1 MKQVL
6 YSDDMILNGL
16 IDRKSEVI
24 RFLYR
29 NYYDSIRNLVT
40 RNSGRIEDAEDVFQ
54 DALVILYRK
63 IVGKELQLSC
73 SLKTYLY
80 AICRNLWLQ
89 RLQKK
94 DFKME
99 QLNENIDN
107 RTETFILEESLHD
120 ESKYNLYQKNFLKL
134 SKDCQR
140 VLQLFLKKTRMEE
153 ITRIM
158 GYSSIDYTKTRKYLC
173 KKSLKEKILNDPE
186 FKKYL
191 M

>member
-1 MKQVL
+1 MNKVL
-6 YSDDMILNGL
+6 YNDDEILNGL
-16 IDRKSEVI
+16 INRKSEII

-29 NYYDSIRNLVT
+29 NYFESILRLIVK
-40 RNSGRIEDAEDVFQ
+40 NSGRKEDAEDIFQ

-63 IVGKELQLSC
+63 LVGKELQLSC

-99 QLNENIDN
+99 GLNENMN
-107 RTETFILEESLHD
+107 SNSETFILEESLQD
-120 ESKYNLYQKNFLKL
+120 EVKYNLYQKHFLKL
-134 SKDCQR
+134 SKDCQK

-153 ITRIM
+153 ITRNM
-158 GYSSIDYTKTRKYLC
+158 GFSSIDYTKTRKYLC

-186 FKKYL
+186 YKKYL
-191 M
+191 I